1 MSWGLITGLP
11 AHTQRS
17 VGWLKRSSKRAV
29 RLLTSTF
36 GWMRLV
42 LRLGILQFGDVEKH
56 THTTN
61 MYFNG
66 HPPYFAWWFQWLF
79 DVQPYF
85 WDELAFIH
93 FGFFHQTAGTFLV
106 GVGTWYCIRKWDSD
120 GQLGQTKT
128 EQIPNLG
135 IVDQNAK
142 RPTASNLRH
151 TGFTMF
157 KDVQS
162 TFCARV
168 QKFHAYYC
176 GYEHV
181 WSGLQWNPVFLVI
194 KLIKQFGSCISPE
207 KIVVDLLPRP
217 GLSTTSKS
225 TWGTPGGSACSQA

>member
-1 MSWGLITGLP
+1 
-11 AHTQRS
+11 
-17 VGWLKRSSKRAV
+17 
-29 RLLTSTF
+29 
-36 GWMRLV
+36 
-42 LRLGILQFGDVEKH
+42 
-56 THTTN
+56 